1 MLESLIPLFQ
11 GLLTAVKAMTS
22 FDAFSKKK
30 SGDIRALID
39 ELKENSRLCF
49 RVIEDN
55 IPHQNV
61 IPHFSTR
68 VFDQLNQ
75 AGFDFNALKQ
85 QKIPPF
91 AGIEKSNLAS
101 WPGKRTAE
109 LVENIYDKIKEL
121 RSRHAF
127 TPDAA
132 QHRRR
137 IINIHKRILLL
148 LQHAKGPQGESDN
161 E

>member
-1 MLESLIPLFQ
+1 MFESLIPVLQ
-11 GLLTAVKAMTS
+11 GLLTAVKAMAS

-30 SGDIRALID
+30 SGEVRALIE

-49 RVIEDN
+49 RVVEDQV
-55 IPHQNV
+55 PHQNV

-68 VFDQLNQ
+68 MFDQLNQ
-75 AGFDFNALKQ
+75 EGFDFNALKR

-91 AGIEKSNLAS
+91 PGIEKSDLAS
-101 WPGKRTAE
+101 WPGKRTVE
-109 LVENIYDKIKEL
+109 LIENIYDKIKEL

-127 TPDAA
+127 TPDAP

-148 LQHAKGPQGESDN
+148 LQHVNEHQGETDH